1 MKSNMDKRSKA
12 NYEVAIVGL
21 DLSEMDDHVI
31 EYVSLLNRSLP
42 FKKIIFVHIS
52 EEQGL
57 PDEILDQYP
66 TLVMPLDE
74 GIAISMER
82 KIAPLFEDSE
92 TQYGVIVKQGSP
104 LESFLKISKDHDA
117 DLVIL
122 GRKKSLEGSGL
133 LSGHIVRKSP
143 ASILFVTETFK
154 PTIKDILLPIDFS
167 KHAAIAYDLAQQIK
181 HSSNAWV
188 HFSHIYSVP
197 IGYYKTGKSFDEF
210 AEIMKLHATRD
221 LSRFIQKNE
230 IDEELNCEYLLA
242 GKESK
247 AKLIYNHALD
257 SKADLILI
265 GSRGRTP
272 TSALLIGSVVEKLLQ
287 IDVDIPI
294 LVVKNKGENM
304 SFFEALMRI

>member
-1 MKSNMDKRSKA
+1 MKNNTDKHSKG
-12 NYEVAIVGL
+12 NYEVAVVGL
-21 DLSEMDDHVI
+21 DLSEMDDRII
-31 EYVSLLNRSLP
+31 EYVGLLNRSLP
-42 FKKIIFVHIS
+42 FKKIVFVHIS
-52 EEQGL
+52 KEQGL
-57 PDEILDQYP
+57 PDEILDKYP
-66 TLVMPLDE
+66 TLAMPLDE
-74 GIAISMER
+74 GITISMER
-82 KIAPLFEDSE
+82 KISLLFEDSE
-92 TQYGVIVKQGSP
+92 TQYGVIVKHGSP

-122 GRKKSLEGSGL
+122 GRKKSLKGSGL

-154 PTIKDILLPIDFS
+154 PAIKDILLPIDFS
-167 KHAAIAYDLAQQIK
+167 KHAAIAYELAQQIRN
-181 HSSNAWV
+181 SSNTVV

-197 IGYYKTGKSFDEF
+197 IGFYKTGKSFDEF
-210 AEIMKLHATRD
+210 AKIMKLHATKD
-221 LSRFIQKNE
+221 LARFLEKYE
-230 IDEELNCEYLLA
+230 IEEELNCKYLLA

-247 AKLIYNHALD
+247 AQLIYNHALD
-257 SKADLILI
+257 SNTDLILI

-304 SFFEALMRI
+304 SFFDALMRI